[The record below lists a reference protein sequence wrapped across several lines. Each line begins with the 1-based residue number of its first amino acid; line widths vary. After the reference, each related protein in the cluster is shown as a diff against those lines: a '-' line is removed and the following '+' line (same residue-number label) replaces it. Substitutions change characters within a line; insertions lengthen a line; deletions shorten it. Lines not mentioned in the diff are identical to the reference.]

1 MSIYVRISFF
11 FVKLLLDTKKGN
23 IKNNLKNNFY
33 IVSFTKSQV

>member
-1 MSIYVRISFF
+1 MFIYPSF
-11 FVKLLLDTKKGN
+11 FVKLLLDTRKKEN